1 MLTVKGSCTLVWMHD
16 LSEVL
21 KEIEEC
27 DIEIAT
33 MKLNKVHTKKQNIKK
48 NVMRECNFFVFITQ
62 PWNRSLN
69 V

>member
-1 MLTVKGSCTLVWMHD
+1 MHD